1 MALTE
6 EYLRVLDRIKQ
17 FMPNIPPPVINFS
30 CETKCQYAR
39 YCDLLGC
46 YYMGTINLKTGVPP
60 EVLVHE
66 YGHYIFDI
74 AMGGR
79 VSKVESE
86 KFARFFEKNFSSN
99 VVCDVCGGRLTY
111 SVDCCGVHGYCS
123 NCGAEYY
130 ADVLGQTTG
139 ETAGRDVVYTVIAT
153 GIVSAL
159 LTAFI
164 TQSLPTKEDSPSVRM
179 EKISRIV
186 ASVVSAGFVGIVVQL
201 MKG

>member
-1 MALTE
+1 MALIE

-17 FMPNIPPPVINFS
+17 FMPNIPPPVINFG
-30 CETKCQYAR
+30 CETKCQYAS

-46 YYMGTINLKTGVPP
+46 YYRGTINLKTGVPP

-74 AMGGR
+74 AMGGK

-99 VVCDVCGGRLTY
+99 VVCDVCGGSLTY
-111 SVDCCGVHGYCS
+111 SVDCCGVHGYCTS
-123 NCGAEYY
+123 CGAEYY
-130 ADVLGQTTG
+130 ADVLGQTAG
-139 ETAGRDVVYTVIAT
+139 ETVSKGIVYTGIAT
-153 GIVSAL
+153 GVISAL

-164 TQSLPTKEDSPSVRM
+164 THSFPTKEDSPSVRM
-179 EKISRIV
+179 EKISRLV
-186 ASVVSAGFVGIVVQL
+186 ASMVSTGFVGMAIQL
-201 MKG
+201 LR

>member
-1 MALTE
+1 MAMIE
-6 EYLRVLDRIKQ
+6 EYLRVLDRLKQ
-17 FMPNIPPPVINFS
+17 FMPSIPTPVINFN
-30 CETKCQYAR
+30 CETKCPYASH
-39 YCDLLGC
+39 CDLLGC
-46 YYMGTINLKTGVPP
+46 YYKGTINLKTGVPP

-74 AMGGR
+74 AMGGK

-99 VVCDVCGGRLTY
+99 VICDVCGGSLTY
-111 SVDCCGVHGYCS
+111 SVDCCGVHGYCT

-139 ETAGRDVVYTVIAT
+139 EAINKDVVYTGIAT
-153 GIVSAL
+153 GVVSAL

-164 TQSLPTKEDSPSVRM
+164 TQSFPTKEDSPSVRM
-179 EKISRIV
+179 EKISRIL
-186 ASVVSAGFVGIVVQL
+186 ASVVSTGFVGIVISL
-201 MKG
+201 LKG